1 MDIVANFPTCVRVH
15 QIYVLMVRKK
25 ESYHALA
32 ISVLTLF
39 FLVISF
45 TEQICIETFSSEGYI
60 CRETPDLSNSLVV
73 KGVMGDPGFLSDFLQ
88 TFIEQQLVS

>member
-1 MDIVANFPTCVRVH
+1 MCESTPDICTNGEEKRIIPCFGHFSAHT
-15 QIYVLMVRKK
+15 
-25 ESYHALA
+25 
-32 ISVLTLF
+32 F